1 MPFDRKKY
9 YLKNKEKKKKYY
21 LKNKEKIKKLMK
33 QYYLENKE
41 RFKEYDRQYY
51 LENREKKIERSKQW
65 RLNNEKRKKETDRQ
79 YYLKNKE
86 KIKKQTKK
94 YNLDNKEKVKKQK
107 KKWRLNNMEKIRKY
121 KRNIFQN
128 NINYRLSQIIRIRI
142 LQALKGKSKS
152 KNTIKLLGCTIEKLW
167 NHLEKK
173 FKPGMTRYNH
183 GLWHVDHIRPCAS
196 FDLKKPKQQS
206 ICFHY
211 TNLQPLWAKDNIIKG
226 AKLNYESQQ

>member
-1 MPFDRKKY
+1 MSFDTKEYYLKNRERIKKY
-9 YLKNKEKKKKYY
+9 YLNNKERIRKVMKKH
-21 LKNKEKIKKLMK
+21 
-33 QYYLENKE
+33 YLENKE

-65 RLNNEKRKKETDRQ
+65 RLNNEERKKETDRQ
-79 YYLKNKE
+79 YYLNNKE
-86 KIKKQTKK
+86 KIKKQVKI
-94 YNLDNKEKVKKQK
+94 YRLNNKEKVKKCR
-107 KKWRLNNMEKIRKY
+107 KKWCLNNKEKIREH
-121 KRNIFQN
+121 KRNKFRN

-196 FDLKKPKQQS
+196 FNLKKPKQQS